1 MTCNCNTQ
9 LFSLFSL
16 ALTQFFVPLAA
27 TTADEKSVAVSQD
40 TDPAILTID
49 RIYDG
54 SEFSGKSFSGK
65 WLSDK
70 AHYTTL
76 ESTAAGAQ
84 QIVGHDAAT
93 GSTVVLVTADD
104 LTPPQASKPLT
115 IEGYTFSPDESLLL
129 IYTNSKRVWRN
140 NTRGDY
146 WVLDRAAGQLKK
158 LGGEIPPSTMMFA
171 KFSPSGKQVAYV
183 HDNDVYVEDL
193 LNNTIQKLTKRASD
207 AIINGTTDWVYEEEL
222 GLRDAFSWS
231 PDGKSIAFWQLDTS
245 AVPQFPLVNH
255 TDSLYPEVTW
265 FGYPKVGQHNAECRV
280 GIVNIGT
287 GETKLIE
294 LPGDASEH
302 YIPRMEF
309 LPQNQDINEPP
320 RILIQQLNR
329 LQNTN
334 RLFLADFRSN
344 TVSEVMTERDAA
356 WIDVHD
362 ELNWLDNASA
372 FTWISERDGWR
383 HLYLVSLDD
392 GSIKKVTEGDFDV
405 IELLTINEP
414 EGIAYF
420 IASPDEASQRYLY
433 RVNLDGTNLQR
444 VTPAGAA
451 ATHSYKI
458 APDANWAIHQ
468 VSRFDEP
475 PVWDLVTLPEHKSV
489 RSLEANEALRK
500 TISSLARTPTEFF
513 RVTLPSDESSNE
525 QSQPVELEAWC
536 MLPPNFDATQKYPLL
551 IYVYGEPAGTT
562 VVNRWSSKS
571 YLWHQLMAQQGY
583 VVMSFDNRG
592 TKSPRGRAWR
602 KSIYRKI
609 GIIPPADQA
618 AAAKAVLKSRSYLD
632 PERVGIWGW
641 SGGGSSSLHAIFK
654 HPDLYST
661 AVAVAPV
668 PNQRYYDTIY
678 QERYMGLP
686 DTNVEGFTE
695 GSPINFA
702 KQLEGNLM
710 LIHGTGDDN
719 CHYQTLELLIN
730 ELIKHNKQFSM
741 MSYPNRTHSI
751 REGKNTTRHLRD
763 LMTRYILDKLPP
775 NPPPASKK

>member
-1 MTCNCNTQ
+1 MTCTRNP
-9 LFSLFSL
+9 LFILLILCPMLLSLPR
-16 ALTQFFVPLAA
+16 VAA
-27 TTADEKSVAVSQD
+27 DAPSTNQSPPV
-40 TDPAILTID
+40 DPAILTIN

-54 SEFSGKSFSGK
+54 SEFSGKSFSVQ
-65 WLSDK
+65 WLSDTDS
-70 AHYTTL
+70 YTTI
-76 ESTAAGAQ
+76 ETTSSGEQ
-84 QIVGHDAAT
+84 QIVRHDAGSGAT
-93 GSTVVLVTADD
+93 DVLVDADA
-104 LTPPQASKPLT
+104 LTPAQSTGPLKV
-115 IEGYTFSPDESLLL
+115 ESYTFSPDQSLLL

-146 WVLDRAAGQLKK
+146 WLLDRAAGQLKQ
-158 LGGEIPPSTMMFA
+158 LGGNIPPSTMMFA
-171 KFSPSGKQVAYV
+171 KFSPTGKQVAYV

-193 LNNTIQKLTKRASD
+193 LNHTIQKVTTRASD

-222 GLRDAFSWS
+222 GLRDAFMWS
-231 PDGKSIAFWQLDTS
+231 PDGKQIAFWQLDTS

-280 GIVNIGT
+280 GLVEIES
-287 GETKLIE
+287 GETNMIE
-294 LPGDASEH
+294 LPGDPAEH

-309 LPQNQDINEPP
+309 LPQDRDLDQQP

-334 RLFLADFRSN
+334 RISLADFRSN
-344 TVSEVMTERDAA
+344 TVSEVMVERDAA

-362 ELNWLDNASA
+362 ELNWLDDASS
-372 FTWISERDGWR
+372 FTWMSERDGWR
-383 HLYLVSLDD
+383 HLYIVSLDD
-392 GSIKKVTEGDFDV
+392 GATRQVTTGNFDV
-405 IELLTINEP
+405 IELLKVSEADKK
-414 EGIAYF
+414 AYF

-433 RVNLDGTNLQR
+433 SVNLDGTNLQR
-444 VTPAGAA
+444 VTPAGMA

-458 APDANWAIHQ
+458 SPDAQWAIHQ

-475 PVWDLVTLPEHKSV
+475 PAWDLITLPEHKLV
-489 RSLEANEALRK
+489 RSLESNEDFRK
-500 TISSLARTPTEFF
+500 TINALSRKPTEFF
-513 RVTLPSDESSNE
+513 RVTLPSDDSADEQESA
-525 QSQPVELEAWC
+525 PVELEAWC
-536 MLPPNFDATQKYPLL
+536 MLPPDFDKTKSYPLL

-562 VVNRWSSKS
+562 VVNRWSSRA

-618 AAAKAVLKSRSYLD
+618 AAARAVLKDRPYLD

-702 KQLEGNLM
+702 NQLEGDLL

-763 LMTRYILDKLPP
+763 LMTRFILENLPP
-775 NPPPASKK
+775 NSSPASQN

>member
-1 MTCNCNTQ
+1 MTCTRNP
-9 LFSLFSL
+9 LFILLILCPMLLSLPR
-16 ALTQFFVPLAA
+16 VAA
-27 TTADEKSVAVSQD
+27 DAPSTNQSPPV
-40 TDPAILTID
+40 DPAILTIN

-54 SEFSGKSFSGK
+54 SEFSGKSFSGQ
-65 WLSDK
+65 WLSDTDS
-70 AHYTTL
+70 YTTI
-76 ESTAAGAQ
+76 ETTSSGEQ
-84 QIVGHDAAT
+84 QIVRHDAGSGAT
-93 GSTVVLVTADD
+93 DVLVDADA
-104 LTPPQASKPLT
+104 LTPAQSTGPLKV
-115 IEGYTFSPDESLLL
+115 ESYTFSPDQSLLL

-146 WVLDRAAGQLKK
+146 WLLDRAAGQLKQ
-158 LGGEIPPSTMMFA
+158 LGGNIPPSTMMFA
-171 KFSPSGKQVAYV
+171 KFSPTGKQVAYV

-193 LNNTIQKLTKRASD
+193 LNHTIQKVTTRASD

-222 GLRDAFSWS
+222 GLRDAFMWS
-231 PDGKSIAFWQLDTS
+231 PDGKQIAFWQLDTS

-280 GIVNIGT
+280 GLVEIES
-287 GETKLIE
+287 GETNMIE
-294 LPGDASEH
+294 LPGDPAEH

-309 LPQNQDINEPP
+309 LPQDRDLDQQP

-334 RLFLADFRSN
+334 RISLADFRSN
-344 TVSEVMTERDAA
+344 TVSEVMVERDAA

-362 ELNWLDNASA
+362 ELNWLDDASS
-372 FTWISERDGWR
+372 FTWMSERDGWR
-383 HLYLVSLDD
+383 HLYIVSLDD
-392 GSIKKVTEGDFDV
+392 GATRQVTTGNFDV
-405 IELLTINEP
+405 IELLKVSEADKK
-414 EGIAYF
+414 AYF

-433 RVNLDGTNLQR
+433 SVNLDGTNLQR
-444 VTPAGAA
+444 VTPAGMA

-458 APDANWAIHQ
+458 SPDAQWAIHQ

-475 PVWDLVTLPEHKSV
+475 PAWDLITLPEHKLV
-489 RSLEANEALRK
+489 RSLESNEDFRK
-500 TISSLARTPTEFF
+500 TINALSRKPTEFF
-513 RVTLPSDESSNE
+513 RVTLPSDDSADEQESA
-525 QSQPVELEAWC
+525 PVELEAWC
-536 MLPPNFDATQKYPLL
+536 MLPPDFDKTKSYPLL

-562 VVNRWSSKS
+562 VVNRWSSRA

-618 AAAKAVLKSRSYLD
+618 AAARAVLKDRPYLD

-668 PNQRYYDTIY
+668 PIQRYYDTIY

-702 KQLEGNLM
+702 NQLEGDLL

-763 LMTRYILDKLPP
+763 LMTRFILENLPP
-775 NPPPASKK
+775 NSSPASQN

>member
-1 MTCNCNTQ
+1 MICTRNPLFIPFI
-9 LFSLFSL
+9 LFSSVLSL
-16 ALTQFFVPLAA
+16 PCVAA
-27 TTADEKSVAVSQD
+27 DGPSTNEPPPV
-40 TDPAILTID
+40 DPAILTID

-54 SEFSGKSFSGK
+54 SEFSGKSFSGQ
-65 WLSDK
+65 WLSGTDS
-70 AHYTTL
+70 YTTI
-76 ESTAAGAQ
+76 ESTGSGEQ
-84 QIVGHDAAT
+84 QIVRHDAGTGAT
-93 GSTVVLVTADD
+93 DILIDADA
-104 LTPPQASKPLT
+104 LTPAQSDGPLKV
-115 IEGYTFSPDESLLL
+115 ESYTFSPDQSLLL

-146 WVLDRAAGQLKK
+146 WLLDRAAGQLKQ
-158 LGGEIPPSTMMFA
+158 LGGNIPPSTMMFA
-171 KFSPSGKQVAYV
+171 KFSPTGKQVAYV

-193 LNNTIQKLTKRASD
+193 LNNTIQKVTTRASD

-222 GLRDAFSWS
+222 GLRDAFMWS
-231 PDGKSIAFWQLDTS
+231 PDGKRIAFWQLDTS

-265 FGYPKVGQHNAECRV
+265 FGYPKVGQHNAVCRV
-280 GIVNIGT
+280 GLVEIES

-294 LPGDASEH
+294 LPGDPAEH

-309 LPQNQDINEPP
+309 LPQDRDLDQQP
-320 RILIQQLNR
+320 RVLIQQLNR

-334 RLFLADFRSN
+334 RIFLADFRSN
-344 TVSEVMTERDAA
+344 TVSEVMVERDAA

-362 ELNWLDNASA
+362 ELNWLDDASS
-372 FTWISERDGWR
+372 FTWMSERDGWR
-383 HLYLVSLDD
+383 HLYIVSLDD
-392 GSIKKVTEGDFDV
+392 GATRQVTTGNFDV
-405 IELLTINEP
+405 IELLKVSEADKK
-414 EGIAYF
+414 AYF

-433 RVNLDGTNLQR
+433 SVNLDGTNLQR
-444 VTPAGAA
+444 VTPAGMA

-458 APDANWAIHQ
+458 SPDAQWAIHQ

-475 PVWDLVTLPEHKSV
+475 PAWDLVTLPEHKLV
-489 RSLEANEALRK
+489 RSLESNEDFRK
-500 TISSLARTPTEFF
+500 TINALARKPTEFF
-513 RVTLPSDESSNE
+513 RVTLPGDDSADEQESA
-525 QSQPVELEAWC
+525 PVELEAWC
-536 MLPPNFDATQKYPLL
+536 MLPPDFDKTKSYPLL

-562 VVNRWSSKS
+562 VVNRWSSRA

-618 AAAKAVLKSRSYLD
+618 AAARAVLKDRPYLD

-702 KQLEGNLM
+702 NQLEGDLL

-763 LMTRYILDKLPP
+763 LMTRFILENLPP
-775 NPPPASKK
+775 NASPASQN

>member
-1 MTCNCNTQ
+1 MTCTRNP
-9 LFSLFSL
+9 LFILLILCPMLLSLPR
-16 ALTQFFVPLAA
+16 VAA
-27 TTADEKSVAVSQD
+27 DAPSTNQSPPV
-40 TDPAILTID
+40 DPAILTIN

-54 SEFSGKSFSGK
+54 SEFSGKSFSGQ
-65 WLSDK
+65 WLSDTDS
-70 AHYTTL
+70 YTTI
-76 ESTAAGAQ
+76 ETTSSGEQ
-84 QIVGHDAAT
+84 QIVRHDAGSGAT
-93 GSTVVLVTADD
+93 DVLVDADA
-104 LTPPQASKPLT
+104 LTPAQSTGPLKV
-115 IEGYTFSPDESLLL
+115 ESYTFSPDQSLLL

-146 WVLDRAAGQLKK
+146 WLLDRAAGQLKQ
-158 LGGEIPPSTMMFA
+158 LGGNIPPSTMMFA
-171 KFSPSGKQVAYV
+171 KFSPTGKQVAYV

-193 LNNTIQKLTKRASD
+193 LNHTIQKVTTRASD

-222 GLRDAFSWS
+222 GLRDAFMWS
-231 PDGKSIAFWQLDTS
+231 PDGKQIAFWQLDTS

-280 GIVNIGT
+280 GLVEIES
-287 GETKLIE
+287 GETNMIE
-294 LPGDASEH
+294 LPGDPAEH

-309 LPQNQDINEPP
+309 LPQDRDLDQQP

-334 RLFLADFRSN
+334 RISLADFRSN
-344 TVSEVMTERDAA
+344 TVSEVMVERDAA

-362 ELNWLDNASA
+362 ELNWLDDASS
-372 FTWISERDGWR
+372 FTWMSERDGWR
-383 HLYLVSLDD
+383 HLYIVSLDD
-392 GSIKKVTEGDFDV
+392 GATRQVTTGNFDV
-405 IELLTINEP
+405 IELLKVSEADKK
-414 EGIAYF
+414 AYF

-433 RVNLDGTNLQR
+433 SVNLDGTNLQR
-444 VTPAGAA
+444 VTPAGMA

-458 APDANWAIHQ
+458 SPDAQWAIHQ

-475 PVWDLVTLPEHKSV
+475 PAWDLITLPEHKLV
-489 RSLEANEALRK
+489 RSLESNEDFRK
-500 TISSLARTPTEFF
+500 TINALSRKPTEFF
-513 RVTLPSDESSNE
+513 RVTLPSDDSADEQESA
-525 QSQPVELEAWC
+525 PVELEAWC
-536 MLPPNFDATQKYPLL
+536 MLPPDFDKTKSYPLL

-562 VVNRWSSKS
+562 VVNRWSSRA

-618 AAAKAVLKSRSYLD
+618 AAARAVLKDRPYLD

-702 KQLEGNLM
+702 NQLEGDLL

-763 LMTRYILDKLPP
+763 LMTRFILENLPP
-775 NPPPASKK
+775 NSSPASQN